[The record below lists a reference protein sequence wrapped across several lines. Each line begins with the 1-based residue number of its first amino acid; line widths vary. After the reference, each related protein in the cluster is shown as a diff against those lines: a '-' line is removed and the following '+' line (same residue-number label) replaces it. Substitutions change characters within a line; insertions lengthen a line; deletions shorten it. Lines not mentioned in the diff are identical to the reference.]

1 VRRAVFLD
9 RDGVLNRSLVRGG
22 KPYAPVRLEEL
33 EILPDVPE
41 ALIRLRAAGYLSIV
55 VTNQPDLSTG
65 KQRPEVLEAMHAR
78 LMRELAIDSIR
89 VCSHVDADNCAC
101 RKPRP
106 GLILDAAQEMQI
118 DLAASYLVGDRWRD
132 IAAGQKAG
140 CESFFIDYGYDEKR
154 PEKPYVAV
162 KSLSESVDRILS
174 RKNSQT

>member
-1 VRRAVFLD
+1 
-9 RDGVLNRSLVRGG
+9 
-22 KPYAPVRLEEL
+22 
-33 EILPDVPE
+33 
-41 ALIRLRAAGYLSIV
+41 
-55 VTNQPDLSTG
+55 
-65 KQRPEVLEAMHAR
+65 
-78 LMRELAIDSIR
+78 MRELAIDSIR